1 MLADLRRLPPGVE
14 LAIPAIDVL
23 ASRTRDAGDERV
35 AAGAMPIYEGQ
46 DFYVPAFEVKLA
58 GRPAGQDVV
67 RDILSVTYKDSVQ
80 DIDSFE
86 ITINN
91 WDAETRAFKYSDQR
105 LFDPGEQVEL
115 RMGYQGRAAARC

>member
-1 MLADLRRLPPGVE
+1 M
-14 LAIPAIDVL
+14 
-23 ASRTRDAGDERV
+23 SV
-35 AAGAMPIYEGQ
+35 AASAATPIYEGQ
-46 DFYVPAFEVKLA
+46 DFYVPAFEVRLA

-86 ITINN
+86 IAINN

-105 LFDPGEQVEL
+105 LFDPGERGFYNPPLPPRAGEAPIPTALVAPFP
-115 RMGYQGRAAARC
+115 RDVGGPGR